1 MIGRR
6 NVLRWLA
13 TIPALAAGQELTGY
27 AREARRESI
36 VVIGA
41 GFAGLAAA
49 RNLADAGQAV
59 VVVEARDRIGG
70 RVWTSRAWHDTP
82 LDLGASWIHGSRG
95 NPLATLASRLRLRT
109 IVTDYDRAITYDTDG
124 REPNRTRQ
132 SFIGSLEDTIEG
144 AIVRARRRSGDL
156 SVEAAIADGINLG
169 ALSEAER
176 RALHYVLNSN
186 LEHEFG
192 GDISDLSARYF
203 DEEDDYDGDDLLM
216 ADGYDVLAGHLASGL
231 DIRTGHEVTHV
242 AWSASGVTVTTSQG
256 VVRADRAVVTL
267 PLGVLQ
273 HGGIVFDPPLPE
285 SKRLAINALGSGT
298 LNKLY
303 LQFPQAFWP
312 RQYDW
317 IGYVSAERGHFS
329 EWLGGFDRYLGR
341 PVLLAFNAGRFGEV
355 IEGWS
360 DEAIVR
366 AAMDT
371 LRTIYGRGIPEPTAH
386 QLTRWKTDP
395 YAFGSYSF
403 YKVGSTPA
411 SRRALAAPVGGRLFF
426 AGEATS
432 LDSPSTVTGAYE
444 SGQDAAEALLDEQ

>member
-1 MIGRR
+1 MIDRR
-6 NVLRWLA
+6 KVLRWLA
-13 TIPALAAGQELTGY
+13 TIPALAAGRGVIGRGL
-27 AREARRESI
+27 AARRESI

-49 RNLADAGQAV
+49 RDLADAGQAV

-70 RVWTSRAWHDTP
+70 RVWTSRAWDDTP

-95 NPLATLASRLRLRT
+95 NPLAALASRLRVRT
-109 IVTDYDRAITYDTDG
+109 LVTSYDSEITYDTDG
-124 REPNRTRQ
+124 RQPGRARQ
-132 SFIGSLEDTIEG
+132 AYLDDLEDTIED
-144 AIVRARRRSGDL
+144 AILRARRRGGDM
-156 SVEAAIADGINLG
+156 SVEQAVTDGVNPG
-169 ALSEAER
+169 GLSEADR
-176 RALHYVLNSN
+176 RALHYVLNSS

-192 GDISDLSARYF
+192 GDISELSARYF

-231 DIRTGHEVTHV
+231 EIRTGHEVTHV
-242 AWSASGVTVTTSQG
+242 AWGTSGVTVTTSQG

-273 HGGIVFDPPLPE
+273 RGGVVFDPPLPE
-285 SKRLAINALGSGT
+285 SKRQAINALGSGT

-303 LQFPQAFWP
+303 LRFPNAFWP

-341 PVLLAFNAGRFGEV
+341 PVLLAFNAGRFGEA

-366 AAMDT
+366 GAMDT

-386 QLTRWKTDP
+386 QLTRWKSDP
-395 YAFGSYSF
+395 YALGSYSF

-426 AGEATS
+426 AGEAVS
-432 LDSPSTVTGAYE
+432 LDSPSTVTGAFE